1 MPVPN
6 VMKYYKYDIME
17 NFIFPLAI
25 FFVVVTTFTS
35 AQGQD
40 RSKVPGSELEKWLS
54 KYTVYAGTNELNG
67 CVFIIVSYSADR
79 RVQFFDCPGNEKIK
93 YPSSSGI
100 GNGSARID
108 GDRLCETWADIY
120 PGWEQC
126 EEVYRIGKNQYEQL
140 KGTKKLFLL
149 K

>member
-6 VMKYYKYDIME
+6 VMENYKYGIIKS
-17 NFIFPLAI
+17 FILPLAI
-25 FFVVVTTFTS
+25 LFVVVTTFIP

-40 RSKVPGSELEKWLS
+40 RAKVPGLELEKWLS

-79 RVQFFDCPGNEKIK
+79 RVQFFDCPGNEKVK
-93 YPSSSGI
+93 YPPSSGI

-108 GDRLCETWADIY
+108 GDRLCETWAD
-120 PGWEQC
+120 
-126 EEVYRIGKNQYEQL
+126 N
-140 KGTKKLFLL
+140 
-149 K
+149 